1 MQAGFN
7 GSGKVK
13 VPPTNGHIRQ
23 ACSLVGF
30 HRIRQIA
37 SSRTYADSHA
47 VDGSPLDPVFKY
59 FWIPFDTTKLVNSIR
74 FTTPHDHHS
83 RCSLSE
89 YIPLHAECNVTL

>member
-1 MQAGFN
+1 MLAGFN
-7 GSGKVK
+7 GSGKAK
-13 VPPTNGHIRQ
+13 VPPMNGHIRQ

-59 FWIPFDTTKLVNSIR
+59 FWIPFDTTKLLIAS
-74 FTTPHDHHS
+74 DS
-83 RCSLSE
+83 RPLMTIIHAAVCPNI
-89 YIPLHAECNVTL
+89 YQLHAECNVTL